1 MEIII
6 LGAVVLLA
14 LGLLTSTFAYIPKAT
29 LAGVI
34 ITAMVFM
41 VEYEMVLLLWRTK
54 SKYLVYFVLVI

>member
-34 ITAMVFM
+34 ISAVVFM
-41 VEYEMVLLLWRTK
+41 AEYEMVPLLWRTK